1 MDSIPN
7 LCQPATLLSG
17 HYSRRLS
24 EGEWLGYPLASNAG
38 IGHFRHVYDRLEFVE
53 IPEEA
58 KIKKAMSNV
67 KVQMKP
73 EI

>member
-1 MDSIPN
+1 
-7 LCQPATLLSG
+7 
-17 HYSRRLS
+17 
-24 EGEWLGYPLASNAG
+24 LASNAG

-67 KVQMKP
+67 KVQSLN
-73 EI
+73 ETQNLNALRNF

>member
-1 MDSIPN
+1 
-7 LCQPATLLSG
+7 
-17 HYSRRLS
+17 
-24 EGEWLGYPLASNAG
+24 LASNAG

-58 KIKKAMSNV
+58 KIKKAVSNF